1 MAEKGERLRHSSR
14 LLFVGL
20 FCNLRYEKSK
30 VELRIERKK
39 MRNWKQTS
47 GINKFSRAFR
57 SLFPLIWE
65 YYLLCKDAHCQLY
78 VDFWILFLFSP
89 IMPLKIQFFS
99 PLWFVVVEKKN
110 GSLMLNFRSG
120 IQFKLQ
126 PSTSTFYFKVLYK
139 NVYGNWKTSL
149 SNSLNLLKA
158 LLFPFS
164 SIFLFNY
171 TQNNNK
177 KKRLFILKAT

>member
-1 MAEKGERLRHSSR
+1 
-14 LLFVGL
+14 
-20 FCNLRYEKSK
+20 
-30 VELRIERKK
+30 
-39 MRNWKQTS
+39 
-47 GINKFSRAFR
+47 
-57 SLFPLIWE
+57 
-65 YYLLCKDAHCQLY
+65 
-78 VDFWILFLFSP
+78 
-89 IMPLKIQFFS
+89 MPLKIQFFS
-99 PLWFVVVEKKN
+99 PLWFVVVKKKN
-110 GSLMLNFRSG
+110 GSLVLNFRSG
-120 IQFKLQ
+120 IQFKLKQ